1 MLTSAMMLD
10 HVGEQEKGARVR
22 KAIDGALRED
32 KVRTGDL
39 GGRAGTKEFTQAVV
53 ARLRG

>member
-1 MLTSAMMLD
+1 
-10 HVGEQEKGARVR
+10 VR

>member
-1 MLTSAMMLD
+1 MPLVKGPDQAPGAGRCTS
-10 HVGEQEKGARVR
+10 
-22 KAIDGALRED
+22 IDGALRED
-32 KVRTGDL
+32 HVRTGDL